1 MKQISDD
8 IFEFFQIQSAIT
20 IWVRFLWRNVSL
32 NLMTMTKKLFTVCP
46 KQTSPNKQPLFCTG
60 RQSNYSH
67 PYFNLE
73 LYNIYLSTTKTVT
86 KMCLNCHLI
95 TSWQWPVNKKSPFFI
110 GKDHKTWFVHVHVS
124 WLC

>member
-46 KQTSPNKQPLFCTG
+46 
-60 RQSNYSH
+60 
-67 PYFNLE
+67 
-73 LYNIYLSTTKTVT
+73 
-86 KMCLNCHLI
+86 
-95 TSWQWPVNKKSPFFI
+95 
-110 GKDHKTWFVHVHVS
+110 
-124 WLC
+124 